1 MDFKSLKL
9 LRSKEGSN
17 RESTL
22 KSSSFFKIGSSK
34 KHLKLMENE
43 LDNIHLIQYL
53 DSITEEDEMV
63 ITIDLRKKTLKRL
76 LQHLKDDNEDI
87 DKSTKINGMTQEH
100 KNSITNLFMNENSG
114 VDQKDEPVSASLN
127 LTADQKN
134 ELYLKFKSNIESKD
148 TSIKFEI
155 EQIINDVFL
164 QATHKST
171 SQSNKKY
178 KKYVSLYSK

>member
-9 LRSKEGSN
+9 LRSKEGN
-17 RESTL
+17 NP
-22 KSSSFFKIGSSK
+22 KSSIKSSTFFKMGSSK

-53 DSITEEDEMV
+53 DSIAEEDEMV

-76 LQHLKDDNEDI
+76 LQHLKDDNEEV
-87 DKSTKINGMTQEH
+87 DKSSQSKSQGVENNTISCSKG
-100 KNSITNLFMNENSG
+100 KNNDDRAE
-114 VDQKDEPVSASLN
+114 EPVSTSLN

-155 EQIINDVFL
+155 DQIINDVSL
-164 QATHKST
+164 QISHNST
-171 SQSNKKY
+171 CQSNKKY
-178 KKYVSLYSK
+178 KKYVSLLIIN